1 MTIDELKL
9 AINELKEEAKVDLE
23 VLKELKVGHSA
34 YGVGFNHGLIEACD
48 LILAEIEEDSNDH

>member
-9 AINELKEEAKVDLE
+9 TINELREEAKADLK
-23 VLKELKVGHSA
+23 VLKDLKVGHRT

-48 LILAEIEEDSNDH
+48 LILAEIEEDSNDD